1 MLEKGQSFIKWY
13 WEHKKVLQLD
23 DKFEDILH
31 FKKMSMTKIPKQFE
45 VQGNYLC
52 NMPVAYI
59 SFQMLFLPAHD

>member
-1 MLEKGQSFIKWY
+1 M
-13 WEHKKVLQLD
+13 LQLD